1 MAKTAQEM
9 VIEAKAR
16 IQEIMVEQFKTML
29 DENKD
34 LMILDV
40 REGEETQNGA
50 IRGAQLLPRGF
61 LELKIENLE
70 PRRDRT
76 IVVYCAGG
84 MRSALAAD
92 TLTQMG
98 YRNIYSLVG
107 GFKAWLEGGNPAQR
121 P

>member
-16 IQEIMVEQFKTML
+16 IQEIMVDQFKTML
-29 DENKD
+29 DEKKD
-34 LMILDV
+34 LLILDV
-40 REGEETQNGA
+40 REGEETQNGV
-50 IRGAQLLPRGF
+50 IPGARLLPRGF

-76 IVVYCAGG
+76 ILVYCSGG

-92 TLTQMG
+92 TLRNMG
-98 YRNIYSLVG
+98 YENIYSLVG
-107 GFKAWLEGGNPAQR
+107 GFKAWVEVGNPAQR

>member
-1 MAKTAQEM
+1 MTKTAQEM

-16 IQEIMVEQFKTML
+16 IQEIMVDQFKTML

-34 LMILDV
+34 LLILDV

-50 IRGAQLLPRGF
+50 IPGAQLLPRGF

-70 PRRDRT
+70 PRRKRT
-76 IVVYCAGG
+76 IVVYWGGG

-92 TLTQMG
+92 TLKQMG
-98 YRNIYSLVG
+98 YGNIYSLVG

-121 P
+121 R

>member
-9 VIEAKAR
+9 VIQAKAR
-16 IQEIMVEQFKTML
+16 IQEIMVDQFKTML
-29 DENKD
+29 DESKD

-61 LELKIENLE
+61 LELRIENLE

-76 IVVYCAGG
+76 IVVYCSGG
-84 MRSALAAD
+84 VRSALAAD

-107 GFKAWLEGGNPAQR
+107 GFKAWVEDGNLPQR